1 MKQLTLTLRYEV
13 HEGDVTAQF
22 LMPLPET
29 GIADV
34 VQATIADDGQW
45 TITGADADAH
55 PSWVGRG
62 EYKHEAI
69 LNYLKARLGMYEESE
84 Q

>member
-1 MKQLTLTLRYEV
+1 MKQLTFTIRYEV
-13 HEGDVTAQF
+13 HEGDVTERF
-22 LMPLPET
+22 LMPIPET

-34 VQATIADDGQW
+34 VHATIADDGQW

-55 PSWVGRG
+55 PSWIGRG
-62 EYKHEAI
+62 EYKREAI
-69 LNYLKARLGMYEESE
+69 LNYLKMRLGLYEESE